1 MSRTHKVVNGASR
14 MKECARHIRTLFE
27 SEGYEAQELI
37 VNDLENPGMLVQVR
51 NTSGTSGFFK
61 TVTGLSSCAT
71 LKLSI
76 SDKDLDIEVLGGNW
90 LDKTVVNVVSWVI
103 LWPLFITSGIGMWR
117 QKKLLD
123 RMFTEVM
130 SFFTAQR

>member
-1 MSRTHKVVNGASR
+1 
-14 MKECARHIRTLFE
+14 
-27 SEGYEAQELI
+27 
-37 VNDLENPGMLVQVR
+37 MLVQVR